1 MTTMPKDVKAA
12 NRELIERFRAEGGA
26 PEGRAV
32 LLLTTTGARSG
43 RPYTTPMMSIP
54 DGDRILVVASNAG
67 APRHPDWYHNL
78 VAHPE
83 VTVEVTGDTYQA
95 TAVPLRGEERDRVF
109 ASICERFPF
118 FTDHQA
124 KVARRIPVVALER
137 R

>member
-1 MTTMPKDVKAA
+1 MTMPQDVKAA

-26 PEGRAV
+26 PEGRPV

-43 RPYTTPMMSIP
+43 NPYTTPMMRID

-83 VTVEVTGDTYQA
+83 VTVEITGDTYRA
-95 TAVPLRGEERDRVF
+95 NAVPLRGEERDRVF
-109 ASICERFPF
+109 ASISERYPF
-118 FTDHQA
+118 FADHQA

-137 R
+137 V

>member
-1 MTTMPKDVKAA
+1 MTMPQDVKAA

-26 PEGRAV
+26 PDGRPV

-43 RPYTTPMMSIP
+43 RPHTTPMMRIDQ
-54 DGDRILVVASNAG
+54 DGRLLVVASNAG
-67 APRHPDWYHNL
+67 APRHPDWYLNL

-83 VTVEVTGDTYQA
+83 VTVEVTGDTYEA

-109 ASICERFPF
+109 ASIAERFTF
-118 FTDHQA
+118 YADHQA
-124 KVARRIPVVALER
+124 KVTRRIPVVALER

>member
-1 MTTMPKDVKAA
+1 MSLPQDVKAA

-26 PEGRAV
+26 PEGRHV

-43 RPYTTPMMSIP
+43 RPYTTPMMWIEQ
-54 DGDRILVVASNAG
+54 DDRLLVVASNAG

-78 VAHPE
+78 VAQPE

-95 TAVPLRGEERDRVF
+95 TAVPLRGEERDTVF
-109 ASICERFPF
+109 AWIADQYPF
-118 FTDHQA
+118 FADHQA

-137 R
+137 A